1 MPFTPAPIDA
11 PLVTPLHQ
19 RGFVLV
25 TALIFLMVLSLLGI
39 TAVRGSL
46 FEERGAAN
54 DRDIALARWNAE
66 LALRDAE
73 RDILGLRF
81 DKQYCAVVPVV
92 PPAVAAPAPCKTL
105 RPAGTRPGNA
115 ADAVTFW
122 SARNDAILDPATPV
136 ARTDGGRALDP
147 VSVPD
152 QGVYN
157 GSSSV
162 ACGMPVW
169 SGADWNDGVTRK
181 CAGTIDA
188 AIPTIAYGT
197 FTDAPVAAFSP
208 ATPQAPPPPR
218 YLIEMLTP
226 GDLETSATSAKL
238 FFRVTAV
245 GFGRSTASNGA
256 RTSVTLQSI
265 FSPL

>member
-1 MPFTPAPIDA
+1 M
-11 PLVTPLHQ
+11 
-19 RGFVLV
+19 

-81 DKQYCAVVPVV
+81 DKQYCAT
-92 PPAVAAPAPCKTL
+92 APCTTL
-105 RPAGTRPGNA
+105 RPTGTRPANA

-122 SARNDAILDPATPV
+122 SARNDAILDPTTPV
-136 ARTDGGRALDP
+136 ALDDGGVKLALKY
-147 VSVPD
+147 

-157 GSSSV
+157 AAAIV

-181 CAGTIDA
+181 CAGTINA
-188 AIPTIAYGT
+188 AVPTTVYGT

-208 ATPQAPPPPR
+208 ATAQAPPPPR
-218 YLIEMLTP
+218 YLIELFTPDDVGTP
-226 GDLETSATSAKL
+226 GGSAKL

-245 GFGRSTASNGA
+245 GFGRSSASNRA

>member
-1 MPFTPAPIDA
+1 M
-11 PLVTPLHQ
+11 
-19 RGFVLV
+19 

-39 TAVRGSL
+39 MAVRGSL

-92 PPAVAAPAPCKTL
+92 PPAVPAPAPCTTP
-105 RPAGTRPGNA
+105 RPAGTRPANA

-122 SARNDAILDPATPV
+122 SARNDAILDPTTPV
-136 ARTDGGRALDP
+136 ALTDGGRTLT
-147 VSVPD
+147 VPN

-157 GSSSV
+157 GSSTV

-169 SGADWNDGVTRK
+169 SGADWHDGVTRA
-181 CAGTIDA
+181 CAGSINA
-188 AIPTIAYGT
+188 AVPTVVYGT
-197 FTDAPVAAFSP
+197 FTDSPISAFSP
-208 ATPQAPPPPR
+208 ATPQGPPPPR
-218 YLIEMLTP
+218 YLIEMFTP
-226 GDLETSATSAKL
+226 DDLQTSATSAKL

-245 GFGRSTASNGA
+245 GFGRRTASNGA
-256 RTSVTLQSI
+256 QTSVTLQSI

>member
-1 MPFTPAPIDA
+1 M
-11 PLVTPLHQ
+11 
-19 RGFVLV
+19 

-54 DRDIALARWNAE
+54 DRDMALARWNAE

-73 RDILGLRF
+73 RDILGVRF
-81 DKQYCAVVPVV
+81 DGQYCA
-92 PPAVAAPAPCKTL
+92 AAPCATL
-105 RPAGTRPGNA
+105 RPTGTRPTNA
-115 ADAVTFW
+115 AEAVTFW
-122 SARNDAILDPATPV
+122 SARNEAVLDPVTPL
-136 ARTDGGRALDP
+136 AHPDGGRTLSLAN
-147 VSVPD
+147 
-152 QGVYN
+152 QGVY
-157 GSSSV
+157 SV
-162 ACGMPVW
+162 DPDISCGMPVW
-169 SGADWNDGVTRK
+169 RGANWNDGVTRS

-188 AIPTIAYGT
+188 AVPTIVYGT
-197 FTDAPVAAFSP
+197 FTDAPIAAFSP
-208 ATPQAPPPPR
+208 AATQAPPPPR
-218 YLIEMLTP
+218 YLIEMFKP
-226 GDLETSATSAKL
+226 GDVDIPSSASSAKL